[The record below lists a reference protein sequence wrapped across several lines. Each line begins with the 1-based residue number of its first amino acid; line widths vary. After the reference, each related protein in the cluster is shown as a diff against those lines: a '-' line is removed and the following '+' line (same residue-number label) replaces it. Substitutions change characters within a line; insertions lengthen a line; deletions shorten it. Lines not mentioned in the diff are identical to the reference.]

1 MINLK
6 TPAEIKKMRVSG
18 QVVAQ
23 VLQLLREEIRPGI
36 TTGKLNSIAEEETK
50 RRNAIP
56 VFKNYPHH
64 RGRRPFPGVICTSIN
79 EEVVHGIPG
88 PRALEEGDI
97 VSIDFGV
104 LLNGYAGDAAVTVAV
119 GEVKSEIKQLLKV
132 TEEALMRGIE
142 EARVGNRLG
151 AVSHAIQTHVEQAGF
166 AVVRDYV
173 GHGIGRQMHEEPPVP
188 NYGKAKQGPALQVGM
203 ALAIEPMVNLGT
215 YSVYTQG
222 DDWTVVTRDGKPS
235 AHFEHT
241 IVVGEQGPD
250 ILTLL

>member
-1 MINLK
+1 
-6 TPAEIKKMRVSG
+6 
-18 QVVAQ
+18 
-23 VLQLLREEIRPGI
+23 
-36 TTGKLNSIAEEETK
+36 
-50 RRNAIP
+50 
-56 VFKNYPHH
+56 
-64 RGRRPFPGVICTSIN
+64 
-79 EEVVHGIPG
+79 
-88 PRALEEGDI
+88 
-97 VSIDFGV
+97 
-104 LLNGYAGDAAVTVAV
+104 
-119 GEVKSEIKQLLKV
+119 
-132 TEEALMRGIE
+132 MRGIE

-222 DDWTVVTRDGKPS
+222 DDWTVVTRDGKHS

-241 IVVGEQGPD
+241 IVVGEQEPD